1 MLLRVPG
8 DAVGGFGSNVDFE
21 SDSVVLDVT
30 FLGVE
35 NVGP

>member
-1 MLLRVPG
+1 MFLRVPG
-8 DAVGGFGSNVDFE
+8 DAVWSFGGHVDLKGNT
-21 SDSVVLDVT
+21 VVLDVT